1 MSAGQGRGQ
10 PAPPTA
16 PSRACTRGLG
26 SASNTCCAHV
36 TSCPRREST
45 KPLTRTRTAALPGVP
60 APPAPPLAATSRYP
74 RVPPPRQA
82 PVGEALGAGAPGP
95 RYSQPPSTYPEE
107 GPRSLP
113 QPLVLAN
120 THATHHFDVGILSQE
135 AVAGHGLETKET
147 LSFVQRE
154 LEGDGHPHNRARSD
168 LPSAAG
174 GKPPPGPGRH
184 EPAPQG
190 LLPRDTTAS
199 LTPRAPG
206 ARPPVPTEAPL
217 PAGPQTRLLDLAW
230 VSLCVSRP
238 WRAVEAPRARGRQ
251 AKCPHRER
259 VLIERSVLDRFC
271 RLVAGRLFLLGFF
284 LVLRSLLLL
293 LLVLLFLTL
302 RRFLKPTN
310 QVRVNGQTS
319 LASGAQQGMAQARA
333 AQEARGLRRRPSE
346 PS

>member
-206 ARPPVPTEAPL
+206 ARPPADAAP
-217 PAGPQTRLLDLAW
+217 RLGLGL
-230 VSLCVSRP
+230 SLCVEALAGRGGASGP
-238 WRAVEAPRARGRQ
+238 WEASEVPSPGEG
-251 AKCPHRER
+251 PHR
-259 VLIERSVLDRFC
+259 
-271 RLVAGRLFLLGFF
+271 A
-284 LVLRSLLLL
+284 LRSRQ
-293 LLVLLFLTL
+293 VLPP
-302 RRFLKPTN
+302 RRW
-310 QVRVNGQTS
+310 
-319 LASGAQQGMAQARA
+319 
-333 AQEARGLRRRPSE
+333 EAFSSWIFSCP
-346 PS
+346 